1 MAHHDHHEE
10 GQMGHIQSKKVYGLV
25 IMALGILTGVTVA
38 AAQIDL
44 GGLGNDLLAVFI
56 ASIKATLVILF
67 FMHGKYEDKVTWA
80 FIWYPIILLATL
92 LAALF
97 IDYGNRD
104 WGLFKYKAES
114 IFDQP
119 QSEGHGTTPGQ
130 VDPTAHGTETHGEG
144 ADHGAPAHKGDG
156 AHGEEA
162 GNGEEAGQSDAAKQ
176 DDGQPADGDDQHD
189 GGHE

>member
-10 GQMGHIQSKKVYGLV
+10 GHMGHIQSKKVYHGVILALV
-25 IMALGILTGVTVA
+25 VLTAVTVA
-38 AAQIDL
+38 AAQLDL
-44 GGLGNDLLAVFI
+44 GALGNDLLAVAI
-56 ASIKATLVILF
+56 ATVKASLVITF

-104 WGLFKYKAES
+104 WDLFKYRAASVTEQHHG
-114 IFDQP
+114 D
-119 QSEGHGTTPGQ
+119 GHGTTPGQ
-130 VDPTAHGTETHGEG
+130 VEPTAQGTETHGEE

-162 GNGEEAGQSDAAKQ
+162 GQGDETKQ
-176 DDGQPADGDDQHD
+176 DDGQPADGDDHGQND